1 MISEERKNEILEGLA
16 GEYGRASCTL
26 DYAGPVHLLV
36 ATQLSAQCTDE
47 RVNKVTPALFE
58 RFPKAEDF
66 MNADIREL
74 ENMIRSTGFFRNK
87 AKNIKGCCK
96 MIVEEFGGRVPDN
109 MEDMLRLP
117 GVGRKTANVVLG
129 EIYGIPGI
137 IVDTHAGRLARR
149 MGFTKEKDPAKVEKD
164 LMKAIPEDMWT
175 VFSHW
180 MVAHGRA
187 VCKARKP
194 MCGECAIKDSCGYY
208 RKTP

>member
-1 MISEERKNEILEGLA
+1 MIGEERINEILKGLA

-26 DYAGPVHLLV
+26 DYREPMHLLV

-58 RFPKAEDF
+58 RYPQVEDF

-74 ENMIRSTGFFRNK
+74 ESMIRSTGFFRNK

-96 MIVEEFGGRVPDN
+96 MIVEEFGGKVPDN
-109 MEDMLRLP
+109 MEDMLKLP

-149 MGFTKEKDPAKVEKD
+149 IGFTKEKDPAKVEKD
-164 LMKAIPEDMWT
+164 LIESIPEEMRT

-194 MCGECAIKDSCGYY
+194 LCGGCVIKDSCEYY
-208 RKTP
+208 RQVL